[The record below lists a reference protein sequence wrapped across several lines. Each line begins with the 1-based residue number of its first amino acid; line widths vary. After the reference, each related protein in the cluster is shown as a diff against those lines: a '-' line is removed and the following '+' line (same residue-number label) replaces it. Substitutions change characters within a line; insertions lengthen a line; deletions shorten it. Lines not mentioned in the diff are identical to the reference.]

1 MPAELHI
8 LGCGSATPTPGRNPT
23 SQFLRLNQTDILI
36 DCGEGT
42 QIQMLR
48 FRIKPMKIRH
58 IFISHLHGDHY
69 LGLPGLIS
77 SMHLMGRKEGLTVY
91 GPPELKEILDFQFKV
106 SETHLNFPLYFV
118 ETNPNGKNLLT
129 ESGGFKIYSFPLRHR
144 IPCTGFLLV
153 ENPPRRKLR
162 PEMMKAYQVPVDAFK
177 SIKMGEDFIRDDG
190 TRIANA
196 VLTHPGASPITY
208 AYCSDTSPDEG
219 VLEHIRGADYLYH
232 EATFLHELLERAR
245 ETYHTTAL
253 QAGEIALKAGVK
265 QLFIGHYSSRY
276 RDIKPLV
283 DEAVLQFQNTQAV
296 EDGMIIQLK
305 SF

>member
-1 MPAELHI
+1 
-8 LGCGSATPTPGRNPT
+8 
-23 SQFLRLNQTDILI
+23 
-36 DCGEGT
+36 
-42 QIQMLR
+42 
-48 FRIKPMKIRH
+48 MKIKH

-129 ESGGFKIYSFPLRHR
+129 DSGGFKIYSFPLRHR

-153 ENPPRRKLR
+153 ENPSRRKLR
-162 PEMMKAYQVPVDAFK
+162 PEMMKAYKVPVDAFRA
-177 SIKMGEDFIRDDG
+177 IKMGEDFVSADG
-190 TRIANA
+190 TTISNA
-196 VLTHPGASPITY
+196 VLTLPGTMPITY
-208 AYCSDTSPDEG
+208 AYCSDTTPDLD
-219 VLEHIRGADYLYH
+219 VLEYIRGADYLYH
-232 EATFLHELLERAR
+232 EATFLHELLERAQ

-253 QAGEIALKAGVK
+253 QAGEIARKAEVK
-265 QLFIGHYSSRY
+265 QLLIGHYSSRY

-283 DEAVLQFQNTQAV
+283 DEAVLQFQHTLAV
-296 EDGMIIQLK
+296 EDGMVIQLK
-305 SF
+305 AF